1 MAKVG
6 SLCVYCGSS
15 SRGPQSHKDAAVRLG
30 QIMAARGIRLVYGGG
45 RVGLMG
51 ILADAAIA
59 GGGEVVGVI
68 PRFLDEY
75 EIGHTGIARLEI
87 TESMHERKQLMVEMS
102 DGFVVLPGGLGTL
115 DETFEIVTWKQL
127 NLHDKPI
134 VIVNVDD
141 YWQPLERL
149 IGHTVSNGY
158 ARPENAEIATFVA
171 TVDDVLPMLEQLPA
185 GHATL
190 DPKWL

>member
-1 MAKVG
+1 MAKIG

-15 SRGPQSHKDAAVRLG
+15 SRVPQSHKDAAVRLG
-30 QIMAARGIRLVYGGG
+30 EILAARGIRLVYGGG

-59 GGGEVVGVI
+59 GGGEVIGVI

-75 EIGHTGIARLEI
+75 EIGHTGITRLEI
-87 TESMHERKQLMVEMS
+87 TESMHERKRLMAELS

-134 VIVNVDD
+134 VIVNIDG

-149 IGHTVSNGY
+149 IGHAVSNGY
-158 ARPENAEIATFVA
+158 ARPENAEIAAFVA
-171 TVDDVLPMLEQLPA
+171 TVDDVLPKLEQLPTGGA
-185 GHATL
+185 KV

>member
-1 MAKVG
+1 MAKIG

-30 QIMAARGIRLVYGGG
+30 GIMAARGIRLVYGGG

-68 PRFLDEY
+68 PRFLDQY

-87 TESMHERKQLMVEMS
+87 TESMHERKQLMAELS

-134 VIVNVDD
+134 VIVNIDG

-149 IGHTVSNGY
+149 IGHAVSNGY

-171 TVDDVLPMLEQLPA
+171 TVDDVLPKLEQLPTGRA
-185 GHATL
+185 KVDL
-190 DPKWL
+190 KWL

>member
-1 MAKVG
+1 MAKVE

-15 SRGPQSHKDAAVRLG
+15 SRVPQSHKDSAVRLG
-30 QIMAARGIRLVYGGG
+30 EILAASGIRLVYGGG

-75 EIGHTGIARLEI
+75 EIGHTGVARLEV
-87 TESMHERKQLMVEMS
+87 TESMHERKQLMAELS

-127 NLHDKPI
+127 RLHDKPI

-141 YWQPLERL
+141 YWQPLKKL
-149 IGHTVSNGY
+149 IGHAVDVGY
-158 ARPENAEIATFVA
+158 ARPENARIATFVSS
-171 TVDDVLPMLEQLPA
+171 VEDVLPKLEKMPESQVPVD
-185 GHATL
+185 H
-190 DPKWL
+190 KWL